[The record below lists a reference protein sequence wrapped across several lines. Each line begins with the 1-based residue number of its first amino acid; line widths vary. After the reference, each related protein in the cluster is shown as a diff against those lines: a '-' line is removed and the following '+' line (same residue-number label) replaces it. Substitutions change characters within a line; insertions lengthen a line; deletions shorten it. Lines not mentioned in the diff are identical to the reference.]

1 MKSCRLEI
9 KTLSRQIFVVVFPV
23 NLPKV
28 SLTLF
33 LSLPQFLSICAPPPA
48 PPPVFPFT
56 HQLTQQDRRCVYGPW
71 YL

>member
-1 MKSCRLEI
+1 MKSFCLEI
-9 KTLSRQIFVVVFPV
+9 KTLSCQIFVVVFPI

-33 LSLPQFLSICAPPPA
+33 LSLPQFLSICPPPPH
-48 PPPVFPFT
+48 PPRVFPFT
-56 HQLTQQDRRCVYGPW
+56 HQLTQQDRRSVYGPW